1 MEKNLNDLKTRL
13 TNINYSN
20 LNGILS
26 SLLKEITDED
36 FTTDILSSMIF
47 YLEDMKKIKQARSEL
62 EKERM
67 ASMEV
72 IRNYNS
78 EIVSQMEIK
87 KIAIKMRN
95 TILSDILTKEELKT
109 RLERKI
115 ELNNLEPNNTHE
127 LKLEKYNTDKKYKTE
142 LVLLEDELIK
152 LREKELIC
160 YKEIESAE
168 MEVERISKE
177 LKEYHKNIA

>member
-1 MEKNLNDLKTRL
+1 MEKNLNELKTRL
-13 TNINYSN
+13 TNVNYSN
-20 LNGILS
+20 LNAILS
-26 SLLKEITDED
+26 SLLSEITDED
-36 FTTDILSSMIF
+36 FSTDILSSMIF
-47 YLEDMKKIKQARSEL
+47 YLEDMKKTKQIRSEL

-72 IRNYNS
+72 IRNYNT

-115 ELNNLEPNNTHE
+115 ELNNLEPNNTYE
-127 LKLEKYNTDKKYKTE
+127 LKLEKQNTDRKYRTE
-142 LVLLEDELIK
+142 LLLLEDELTK
-152 LREKELIC
+152 LKEKELAC
-160 YKEIESAE
+160 YKEIEDAE
-168 MEVERISKE
+168 IEVERISKE
-177 LKEYHKNIA
+177 LKEYHKNIV